1 MGIHG
6 LMGYV
11 GSKKYCFYDLQL
23 RNTKIIIDGNNLY
36 HRLYFE
42 LGLDLICGG
51 DYHLFTDIV
60 HKFFESLSVC
70 EIQAYVVFDGGCD
83 ISDKK
88 LETLKQRA
96 KEKITMA
103 HSLSKGEGGS
113 VLPLLVRE
121 VFIQVLEKMEVPFVQ
136 CFAEADRELVVLA
149 NLWNCPVLTF
159 DSDFCIFDLKAGF
172 CPLNSFQWKNIVT
185 TKVENECFIPA
196 KCYSVQQFCKHFNNM
211 NMSLLPLFA
220 VLVGNDYINLPALER
235 FFSKVHLPIGNSCH
249 SGRKHV
255 RIHGLLHWLS
265 AFVDAEEAMDNVL
278 SYLKAQDRDAV
289 RQLLCSAM
297 EEYSLS
303 DTVNLVQF
311 FQKGIYNSPTAVM
324 LRLPDWVQRSLA
336 RGQISPLLRDA
347 LVMRRLF
354 LHSQV
359 EDMKKPS
366 AHLITQPVRRVIY
379 GLLVTPTNNLEESN
393 RRNEHPVKT
402 LIVEFDRLEKNLR
415 KSTLEADTHWNLA
428 ENISLSSLPEASTEI
443 RLKLLLDTLEVK
455 TTVLASVPLAHRLS
469 VAVTCYWVRYADPKV
484 KLHHLKA
491 LLMGSV
497 CGELYDMFPTAEGN
511 SEDFLYVHEQLQK
524 IIQGN
529 PRQKVPNKEDLH
541 IFCQWQCCLQVG
553 LHLNQLL
560 CTPLLH
566 PNIKRLYSG
575 TLVHLLCQK
584 LKSSSLVE
592 DLFNPCPPLKTLY
605 QQMME
610 AVLLAVPEDCFK
622 SRTLPSAHKSK
633 MGKKKNRN
641 VKSKEEAPALENQP
655 MYEVTNRYLGLML
668 DE

>member
-1 MGIHG
+1 MGIQG

-11 GSKKYCFYDLQL
+11 GSKKYCFHDLQL

-42 LGLDLICGG
+42 SGLDLICGG
-51 DYHLFTDIV
+51 DYRLFTDAV

-70 EIQAYVVFDGGCD
+70 EIHAYVVFDGGCD

-88 LETLKQRA
+88 FETLKQRA
-96 KEKITMA
+96 KEKIIMA

-149 NLWNCPVLTF
+149 NLWKCPVLTF

-172 CPLNSFQWKNIVT
+172 CPLNSFQWRNIVT
-185 TKVENECFIPA
+185 AKEKNECFIPA
-196 KCYSVQQFCKHFNNM
+196 KCYSAQQFCKHFNNM

-235 FFSKVHLPIGNSCH
+235 FFSQVHLPIGNSCH

-255 RIHGLLHWLS
+255 RIQGLLHWLS
-265 AFVDAEEAMDNVL
+265 AFADAEEAMHNVL
-278 SYLKAQDRDAV
+278 IYLKAQDRDTV

-303 DTVNLVQF
+303 DTVNLEHF
-311 FQKGIYNSPTAVM
+311 FQKGIYSSPAAVM
-324 LRLPDWVQRSLA
+324 SKLPNWVQRSLA

-347 LVMRRLF
+347 LVLQRSF

-366 AHLITQPVRRVIY
+366 AHLITKPIRRVIY
-379 GLLVTPTNNLEESN
+379 GMLLTPTNKSN
-393 RRNEHPVKT
+393 EPPFKG
-402 LIVEFDRLEKNLR
+402 LIVEFDRLEKSLR

-428 ENISLSSLPEASTEI
+428 ENLSLANLPEAPTQI
-443 RLKLLLDTLEVK
+443 RLKLLLDTLEIK
-455 TTVLASVPLAHRLS
+455 TAILASVPPAHHLP

-497 CGELYDMFPTAEGN
+497 CGELYDMFLTAEGN
-511 SEDFLYVHEQLQK
+511 SKDILYVHEQLQK

-529 PRQKVPNKEDLH
+529 PCRKIPNKEDMH

-553 LHLNQLL
+553 LHFNQLL

-566 PNIKRLYSG
+566 PNIKRLYNG

-584 LKSSSLVE
+584 LKSSPSIE
-592 DLFNPCPPLKTLY
+592 DLFSPCPPLKMLY
-605 QQMME
+605 QQMLE
-610 AVLLAVPEDCFK
+610 AVILAVPEDCFK
-622 SRTLPSAHKSK
+622 SRTVSSTHKSK
-633 MGKKKNRN
+633 MGKKRNRK
-641 VKSKEEAPALENQP
+641 VESKEVHLAVENQP
-655 MYEVTNRYLGLML
+655 IYEVTNRFVSLRL
-668 DE
+668 EE